1 MSHQNSTYFEWQ
13 TKHLNLR
20 ASFQMID
27 PADLKGAKI
36 QKWTTAPLSSM
47 SLWFVFS
54 LNPLI
59 EPNCDFLV
67 WVKVAQCI
75 VLNLLLL
82 WQTKNWILLCLI
94 LLAMCNNHDY
104 HHVGGFLHNKSSV
117 KVIQFLKA
125 TFGWLEFHSHTLKV
139 KVTRMPQ
146 NLREKVQACRH
157 ISRAIFVIFIAQ
169 PVLKSALSQQI

>member
-1 MSHQNSTYFEWQ
+1 MGES
-13 TKHLNLR
+13 
-20 ASFQMID
+20 
-27 PADLKGAKI
+27 
-36 QKWTTAPLSSM
+36 SSM
-47 SLWFVFS
+47 HCVEFAFVVTNQKLDSFV
-54 LNPLI
+54 PY
-59 EPNCDFLV
+59 
-67 WVKVAQCI
+67 
-75 VLNLLLL
+75 
-82 WQTKNWILLCLI
+82 TT
-94 LLAMCNNHDY
+94 MCNNHDY

-169 PVLKSALSQQI
+169 PVLKSALSQRI